1 MVWII
6 LTIQALTMS
15 YTPHYNQGK
24 DENERL
30 GLSFSFSESQPATVT
45 DLMSTVRSSLQRI
58 LSQRFSHYEKRTV
71 DEKHNRLNFACPYC
85 GDSHADSRKKRGN
98 IYYGKSIYFKC
109 YNCGKYRSVDSFLKD
124 FAHELNSGE
133 LVLARE
139 MEKRESSSA
148 ISMDPLVLLD
158 QERLKGVAIE
168 RTVIEEL
175 HNLVPVT
182 DQKISVYLKKRLQR
196 DLSIFSWNEEKQ
208 QLYIFNMVP
217 ETTRVLG
224 YQIRNF
230 KSQPKY
236 LTFRL
241 SKIYESLGLEFTPD
255 MHEIDQISTIFGLLR
270 INISQPITVLEGPL
284 DSFLCNNSVAT
295 CSTNVDVPIQFSTL
309 RYLYDYDDAGKKAA
323 LSKSDD
329 GMPVFLWK
337 RLFTDLGITETVK
350 KMDLTDLTIY
360 CIRKGI
366 QFPTLN
372 NYFSKDKYDV
382 YYL

>member
-1 MVWII
+1 
-6 LTIQALTMS
+6 MS
-15 YTPHYNQGK
+15 STLPYNQGK
-24 DENERL
+24 DENERPS
-30 GLSFSFSESQPATVT
+30 LSFSFSEAPTTTVT
-45 DLMSTVRSSLQRI
+45 DLMSTVRSSLHSI
-58 LSQRFSHYEKRTV
+58 LSQRFTHHEKRAV
-71 DEKHNRLNFACPYC
+71 EEKHQRLNFACPYC

-124 FAHELNSGE
+124 FAQELSSGE
-133 LVLARE
+133 LVIARE
-139 MEKRESSSA
+139 MEKRESSAA
-148 ISMDPLVLLD
+148 IAMDPLVLLD
-158 QERLKGVAIE
+158 HERLKDVAIE
-168 RTVIEEL
+168 RATIEQL

-182 DQKISVYLKKRLQR
+182 DHKISVYLKKRLQK

-217 ETTRVLG
+217 ETTKVLG

-236 LTFRL
+236 LTYRL

-255 MHEIDQISTIFGLLR
+255 MQEIDQMSTIFGLLR
-270 INISQPITVLEGPL
+270 INISQPIMVLEGPL
-284 DSFLCNNSVAT
+284 DSFLCNNAVAT

-309 RYLYDYDDAGKKAA
+309 RYMYDYDDAGKKAA
-323 LSKSDD
+323 LEKADG

-337 RLFTDLGITETVK
+337 RLFTDLGITENVK
-350 KMDLTDLTIY
+350 KMDLTDLMIY
-360 CIRKGI
+360 CLRKGLKV
-366 QFPTLN
+366 PALL